1 MTKEGFLKHVTT
13 ILNTEGWLEKQLDG
27 SDDIEFIDNV
37 VLELY
42 NLFSEPLKIPGFVF
56 AEIDLLNEW
65 H

>member
-1 MTKEGFLKHVTT
+1 MTT

-27 SDDIEFIDNV
+27 SDDIKFADNV

-42 NLFSEPLKIPGFVF
+42 NLFSEPLKTAGFVF

>member
-27 SDDIEFIDNV
+27 SDDIKFADNV

-42 NLFSEPLKIPGFVF
+42 NLFSEPLKTAGFVF

>member
-1 MTKEGFLKHVTT
+1 MTKGF
-13 ILNTEGWLEKQLDG
+13 LNTEGWLEKQLDG

>member
-1 MTKEGFLKHVTT
+1 MTT

-37 VLELY
+37 VLELH

-56 AEIDLLNEW
+56 TEIDLLNEW